1 MRTSLK
7 LGAIIASALAAIAAI
22 GASGIDGATASAG
35 DVRLRAVELAPED
48 PMPGGTFVIVE
59 NRGSERVGLGCW
71 RVRTG
76 RSVLTIR
83 RPTVVPARSGLRLFF
98 GRGEIGNPDR
108 VSLISAAGRVVDTTP
123 LLSDTEWD
131 DKLFSRR
138 GTGWALGRAPLP
150 TSVIDGKLVRPT
162 QSDC

>member
-1 MRTSLK
+1 MRMSLK
-7 LGAIIASALAAIAAI
+7 LGAITAAALAALAAI
-22 GASGIDGATASAG
+22 GVSRVDGATATG
-35 DVRLRAVELAPED
+35 GVVRLRAVEWGPED
-48 PMPGGTFVIVE
+48 RMPGGTFVIVE

-71 RVRTG
+71 RVRTE

-83 RPTVVPARSGLRLFF
+83 RPAVVPARSGLRLFF

-108 VSLISAAGRVVDTTP
+108 VSLISAAGRIVDTTP
-123 LLSDTEWD
+123 LLSDTKWD
-131 DKLFSRR
+131 DQLFSRR

-150 TSVIDGKLVRPT
+150 TSVIDGQLVRPT